1 MLDIKLIRENPEI
14 VKNDLRKRGELEKI
28 KWVDELLVHDKK
40 WRELTKNKR
49 VETQKECFNSGN
61 S

>member
-40 WRELTKNKR
+40 WRELTKK
-49 VETQKECFNSGN
+49 
-61 S
+61 

>member
-28 KWVDELLVHDKK
+28 KW
-40 WRELTKNKR
+40 
-49 VETQKECFNSGN
+49 G
-61 S
+61 